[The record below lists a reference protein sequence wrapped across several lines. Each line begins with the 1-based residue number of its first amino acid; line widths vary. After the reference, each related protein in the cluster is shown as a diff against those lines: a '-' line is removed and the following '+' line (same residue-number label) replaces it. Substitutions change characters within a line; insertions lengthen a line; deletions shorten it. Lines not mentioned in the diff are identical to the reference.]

1 MAEAI
6 ARRYARALVSLGQDE
21 GVIDQLGADL
31 NTFLDVMGLGD
42 GMLQAALENP
52 GISVGERKA
61 VLEQVLERTKLHA
74 YTANLL
80 RVLMDNGRFLHLGA
94 VAGAYR
100 DMADELANR
109 VRATVTTARALD
121 AGGVAEVQSAL
132 EAMTGKSV
140 LVDFQVDA
148 GILGGVIARVG
159 DTVFDAS
166 VRARLAAM
174 EKGLADGS
182 FDAASLG
189 EPAEAR

>member
-6 ARRYARALVSLGQDE
+6 ARRYARALVSLGKDDS
-21 GVIDQLGADL
+21 VIDQLGTDL
-31 NTFLDVMGLGD
+31 DTFLDVMGLGD
-42 GMLQAALENP
+42 GMLKAALENP

-61 VLEQVLERTKLHA
+61 VLEQVLERTQLHS

-94 VAGAYR
+94 VAVAYR
-100 DMADELANR
+100 DMADELAGR

-132 EAMTGKSV
+132 ADMTGKTV

-148 GILGGVIARVG
+148 AILGGVIARVG

-174 EKGLADGS
+174 EKGLADGT
-182 FDAASLG
+182 FDAGSLG
-189 EPAEAR
+189 ESAQAR

>member
-6 ARRYARALVSLGQDE
+6 ARRYARALVSLGKDD
-21 GVIDQLGADL
+21 GVIDQLGEDL
-31 NTFLDVMGLGD
+31 NTFLSVMGLGD
-42 GMLQAALENP
+42 GMLKAALENP

-61 VLEQVLERTKLHA
+61 VLEQVLERTQLHA

-80 RVLMDNGRFLHLGA
+80 RVLMDNGRFVHLAG
-94 VAGAYR
+94 VASAYR

-132 EAMTGKSV
+132 EGMTGKTV
-140 LVDFQVDA
+140 LIDFQVDA
-148 GILGGVIARVG
+148 AILGGVVARVG

-174 EKGLADGS
+174 EKGLADGT

-189 EPAEAR
+189 EPAQAR